1 MIAGHLALIVAAVF
15 SGAAIYV
22 NVAEQP
28 ARFGL
33 EHRAQLGE
41 WKPSYKRGTMMQAPL
56 ALAGF
61 ALGLAAWWQTRDL
74 LFLAG
79 GIAMLANW
87 PWTILVINPVNAVLM
102 ATEPERA
109 GAQTRA
115 LIAKWGRLHAV
126 RTALG
131 FIAVMVFSVGCLSH

>member
-1 MIAGHLALIVAAVF
+1 MIAGHLALTIAAVF
-15 SGAAIYV
+15 SGAAIFV
-22 NVAEQP
+22 NLVEQP

-33 EHRAQLGE
+33 DDRALLAE
-41 WKPSYKRGTMMQAPL
+41 WKPSYKRGAAMQAPL

-61 ALGLAAWWQTRDL
+61 ALGLIAWWQTRDF

-79 GIAMLANW
+79 GIAMLTNW
-87 PWTILVINPVNAVLM
+87 PWTTLVIYPVNKILM
-102 ATEPERA
+102 ATEPEQA

-115 LIAKWGRLHAV
+115 LISKWGRLHTV

-131 FIAVMVFSVGCLSH
+131 FTAVIAFFVACHSR

>member
-22 NVAEQP
+22 NTVEQP
-28 ARFGL
+28 ARFIL
-33 EHRAQLGE
+33 DDRALLAE
-41 WKPSYKRGTMMQAPL
+41 WKPSYKRGFAMQAPL

-61 ALGLAAWWQTRDL
+61 ALGLVAWWQTRDV
-74 LFLAG
+74 LFFVG
-79 GIAMLANW
+79 GTAMLANW

-102 ATEPERA
+102 ATEPEQS

-131 FIAVMVFSVGCLSH
+131 FVAVVALLIACISH